1 MNRHRHIA
9 WWAALALVGSSPAA
23 LAGPPAQPA
32 SSAVVEFAG
41 AWTDFSQTLQA
52 KAQRLMNAANGVVQ
66 ERDAAVAAAQKA
78 EAAEAAKL
86 AQVTRE
92 RDLAVARERTPSG
105 GNANPAKLNPARPVA
120 PPK

>member
-9 WWAALALVGSSPAA
+9 RWAALALVGSSPAA
-23 LAGPPAQPA
+23 LAGPPASP
-32 SSAVVEFAG
+32 AVVEFAG

-92 RDLAVARERTPSG
+92 RDLAVARERTASG